1 MAPFSPDPQQAQ
13 VLAHTTGSLLVTG
26 AAGTGKTAALQER
39 FARLIEGGADPE
51 RVALVLGS
59 RRARDGS
66 RRALLQRL
74 DASLP
79 GLHVLTLHG
88 LAHHVVEARHREL
101 GYAEPP
107 QVLSAADH
115 FALVQQLLAAQD
127 PADWPAYHAMLPM
140 RGFAD
145 EVRQFLSRAQE
156 ALLTP
161 EEIEQRANAMSLTGW
176 LELARFLREYQQ
188 VTDETGV
195 IDFAG
200 MVQQAAAVA
209 AKGDLLFDH
218 VLVDDFQ
225 DTTLAA
231 EELLIRLGAA
241 DVVVAGDPD
250 AHVFSFQGTTD
261 VPILRFARV
270 FPDARQVEL
279 GVQHRAEVRP
289 EVHGWC
295 ATHTSEEHAAIAR
308 ELRRLHVEEGIA
320 WGDLAVVVRRQGSHV
335 GGLLRALD
343 DARVP
348 RTLPESGLSLTTEPA
363 TYPYVL
369 ALRWLAGSAD
379 NTELIEPVL
388 TSDLAR
394 LSPAVARGLMRVAQT
409 RGGSAAAALEHT
421 EGLAPDEAVAVSSL
435 RETLERAAPVADR
448 SVTDAFKILWN
459 ELVCSARLVAAADA
473 SSDTRR
479 ELDAVVAFASVVAEA
494 GASADPTVAG
504 FVESLDAGEHGPGYS
519 TTERGRPDAVHVLTA
534 HGAAGREF
542 DTVIVAGAVEGNFPS
557 LSRPEPMF
565 DLSALDGPAPQ
576 SERNRIRSED
586 ERRLFRMVLARARR
600 SVLLTASDAH
610 GHGSATSTTSRFAD
624 ELGVEWQAVP
634 QGPFDEPVSVRE
646 AAAAWRR
653 DLADLTAPH
662 ALRLASVEGLVALG
676 IDPGHWWYQRE
687 WTDTGQ
693 PLHDHLYLSYSRL
706 DRLQNCEL
714 QHVLA
719 DELGLGRPGGY
730 HAWVGKT
737 VHKIIEECERG
748 EIEKTPKT
756 IAAVLDERW
765 RPQEFPSMAVS
776 EAYRWLAKSSMLK
789 NWFDAYA
796 DKPALGIEKGFEFEY
811 DGVTMIGYIDRIGP
825 AVQEGTVITDFKTGK
840 AEHAGKPEEN
850 LQLGIYYLAVQ
861 ESPDLAEYRPVKM
874 LELAF
879 LKGHWRTGDIEFR
892 KWPVSAK
899 NEETYELRMREQLSG
914 LIAKKKELTETEVY
928 RPDPYANCFFCE
940 FKTLCPLYPE
950 GQEPFGRDEAMIR

>member
-1 MAPFSPDPQQAQ
+1 MAPFSPDPHQTE
-13 VLAHTTGSLLVTG
+13 VLAHTAGSLLVTG
-26 AAGTGKTAALQER
+26 AAGTGKTAALRER
-39 FARLIEGGADPE
+39 FARLIEGSADPE

-59 RRARDGS
+59 RRARDGT

-101 GYAEPP
+101 GYDEPP

-115 FALVQQLLAAQD
+115 FALVQQLLAEQD

-161 EEIEQRANAMSLTGW
+161 EEIEQRAHAMDLTGW

-209 AKGDLLFDH
+209 AKGDPIFDH

-231 EELLIRLGAA
+231 EELLVRLGAA
-241 DVVVAGDPD
+241 DVVVAGDPS

-270 FPDARQVEL
+270 FPDARQMEL
-279 GVQHRAEVRP
+279 GVPHRAEEPAQVR
-289 EVHGWC
+289 GWC
-295 ATHTSEEHAAIAR
+295 ATHTSEEHASIAR
-308 ELRRLHVEEGIA
+308 ELRRLHVEDGVA

-348 RTLPESGLSLTTEPA
+348 RTLPEGGLSLTTEPA
-363 TYPYVL
+363 TYPFVL
-369 ALRWLAGSAD
+369 ALRWLAGRTDKA
-379 NTELIEPVL
+379 ELIEPVL

-394 LSPAVARGLMRVAQT
+394 LSPAVARGLMRVAQA
-409 RGGSAAAALEHT
+409 RAGSVVAALEHT
-421 EGLAPDEAVAVSSL
+421 EGLSPDEAASVSAL
-435 RETLERAAPVADR
+435 RETLERALAVADR

-459 ELVCSARLVAAADA
+459 ELACSARLVTAADA
-473 SSDTRR
+473 SPDARR

-519 TTERGRPDAVHVLTA
+519 TTERERPNAVHVLTA

-600 SVLLTASDAH
+600 RVLLTASDAH

-624 ELGVEWQAVP
+624 ELGVEWQTVP
-634 QGPFDEPVSVRE
+634 EGPFDEPVSVRE
-646 AAAAWRR
+646 AAAVWRR
-653 DLADLTAPH
+653 DLADLAAPH
-662 ALRLASVEGLVALG
+662 ALRLAAIQGLVALG

-687 WTDTGQ
+687 WTDTGR

-737 VHKIIEECERG
+737 VHKFIEECERG

-756 IAAVLDERW
+756 LAAVLDERW

-796 DKPALGIEKGFEFEY
+796 DKPALGIEQYFEFDY

-825 AVQEGTVITDFKTGK
+825 AVQDGTVITDFKTGK
-840 AEHAGKPEEN
+840 ADNAGRPEES

-861 ESPDLAEYRPVKM
+861 ESEQLAEYRPVKM
-874 LELAF
+874 VELAF
-879 LKGHWRTGDIEFR
+879 LKGHWRTGEIEFR

-899 NEETYELRMREQLSG
+899 NEETYEVHMRERLSA
-914 LIAKKKELTETEVY
+914 LIAQKKELTETEVY
-928 RPDPYANCFFCE
+928 RPNPYANCFFCE

-950 GQEPFGRDEAMIR
+950 GQEPFSRDEAMIR

>member
-1 MAPFSPDPQQAQ
+1 MTPFSPDPRQAE
-13 VLAHTTGSLLVTG
+13 VLAHQAGSLLVTG
-26 AAGTGKTAALQER
+26 VAGTGKTAALRER
-39 FARLIEGGADPE
+39 FAGLIEGGADPE

-101 GYAEPP
+101 GYEEPP

-115 FALVQQLLAAQD
+115 FALVQQLLASQD
-127 PADWPAYHAMLPM
+127 PADWPAYHAMLPL

-156 ALLTP
+156 ALMTP
-161 EEIEQRANAMSLTGW
+161 EEIEQRANAMQLTGW

-188 VTDETGV
+188 VNDETGK

-209 AKGDLLFDH
+209 AKGDPLFDH
-218 VLVDDFQ
+218 LLVDDYQ
-225 DTTLAA
+225 DTTVAA
-231 EELLIRLGAA
+231 EELLIRLGAT
-241 DVVVAGDPD
+241 DVVAAGDPD

-261 VPILRFARV
+261 VPILRFTRV
-270 FPDARQVEL
+270 FPDASQVEL
-279 GVQHRAEVRP
+279 DVAHRAERP
-289 EVHGWC
+289 TEILGWC
-295 ATHTSEEHAAIAR
+295 ATHTSEEHGAIAR
-308 ELRRLHVEEGIA
+308 ELRRLHVEDGVA
-320 WGDLAVVVRRQGSHV
+320 WGELAVVVRRQGSHV

-369 ALRWLAGSAD
+369 ALRWLAGRTDRA
-379 NTELIEPVL
+379 ELIEPVL

-394 LSPAVARGLMRVAQT
+394 LSPAVARGLMRTAQARTGSVA
-409 RGGSAAAALEHT
+409 SALDHT
-421 EGLAPDEAVAVSSL
+421 DSLGADEADAVASL
-435 RETLERAAPVADR
+435 RDTLDRASAVADR

-459 ELVCSARLVAAADA
+459 ELACSARLVAAAG
-473 SSDTRR
+473 SDPDVRR

-519 TTERGRPDAVHVLTA
+519 TTERDRPDAVHVLTA

-557 LSRPEPMF
+557 LTRPEPMF

-586 ERRLFRMVLARARR
+586 ERRLFRMVLSRARR
-600 SVLLTASDAH
+600 RVLLTASDAH
-610 GHGSATSTTSRFAD
+610 GHGSATSVTSRFAD
-624 ELGVEWQAVP
+624 ELGIHWQPVP
-634 QGPFDEPVSVRE
+634 EGPFQEPVSVRE

-653 DLADLTAPH
+653 DLADLSAPH
-662 ALRLASVEGLVALG
+662 ALRLAAIDGLVALG
-676 IDPGHWWYQRE
+676 VDPGRWWYQRE
-687 WTDTGQ
+687 WTDTGR

-706 DRLQNCEL
+706 DRLRNCEL

-748 EIEKTPKT
+748 EIERTPKT

-776 EAYRWLAKSSMLK
+776 EAYKWLAKSSMLK

-796 DKPALGIEKGFEFEY
+796 DIPALGIETYFEFEY

-825 AVQEGTVITDFKTGK
+825 AVQDGTVITDFKTGK
-840 AEHAGKPEEN
+840 ADNAGKPEDN

-861 ESPDLAEYRPVKM
+861 ESEQLEAFRPVKM
-874 LELAF
+874 VELAF
-879 LKGHWRTGDIEFR
+879 LKGHWRTGEIEFR

-899 NEETYELRMREQLSG
+899 NEETYELRMRELLST
-914 LIAKKKELTETEVY
+914 LIAQKKELNETEVF
-928 RPDPYANCFFCE
+928 RPNPYANCFFCE

-950 GQEPFGRDEAMIR
+950 GQEPITRDEAMIR